1 MHHKEYCFPFF
12 YNDVRYPMCFT
23 ITNEATK
30 SRFQISEGIYC
41 LNVEKRKK
49 AIQTTQSSQKLSST
63 KDKSSK
69 NNNMNVSIDTF
80 GGRILF
86 CKI

>member
-1 MHHKEYCFPFF
+1 MHHKEYSFPFF

-41 LNVEKRKK
+41 PNVKK
-49 AIQTTQSSQKLSST
+49 K
-63 KDKSSK
+63 K
-69 NNNMNVSIDTF
+69 NYTDNTIDTKAF
-80 GGRILF
+80 FNKR
-86 CKI
+86 